1 MYTVCV
7 ICTLNWIIGKVHNYI
22 IFRKVY
28 HVALHVQVH
37 HVDYCVI
44 FLESD
49 FVRLFLIV
57 TFDSNF
63 RGIRTTIIRHIHCDI
78 TNLIT
83 CENMNKE

>member
-1 MYTVCV
+1 MYFKLDYRKST
-7 ICTLNWIIGKVHNYI
+7 YI

-49 FVRLFLIV
+49 FVCLFLIA
-57 TFDSNF
+57 TFGSNF
-63 RGIRTTIIRHIHCDI
+63 RGIKTTIIRHIHCDI

-83 CENMNKE
+83 CEHMNKK